1 MITQDYTELQSNRDA
16 EYLSAYR
23 QWVQSLPD
31 DEQRSLRS
39 VGLDSP
45 MSGHHG
51 NGAPTGDAADSPVMS
66 NGHDP
71 ALEPQIPEPVPH
83 PICNHEKTW
92 DILRRLVEELLYH
105 DNARLT
111 VECLSL
117 VSGLSYTGCSM
128 TEIGQRHGIT
138 RAAVSKRCIELTD
151 LLGIPHSRAMRSQS
165 TRAGSR
171 QARLRVVHNHEQS
184 NHTPNR

>member
-1 MITQDYTELQSNRDA
+1 MITQDYADQQIDRDA
-16 EYLSAYR
+16 EYQSAYR

-31 DEQRSLRS
+31 HERRSLRS
-39 VGLDSP
+39 VGLEKP
-45 MSGHHG
+45 VSGYHG
-51 NGAPTGDAADSPVMS
+51 NGAPAGDATDSPAMS
-66 NGHDP
+66 CGHDP
-71 ALEPQIPEPVPH
+71 ALEPEIAEPVPRQS
-83 PICNHEKTW
+83 CDHEKTW
-92 DILRRLVEELLYH
+92 DILRRLVGELLYH